1 MVLIKTRKTSEAP
14 NHVQHRQRIR
24 KAVGLAVSYA
34 ASAVAAAVSSSYL
47 DKIPMHTSSLT
58 GLGWLNE
65 LLKGHP
71 ARFHHQMGMSKLVFR
86 KLVHALEI
94 KCGLSPSKH
103 ITSEEQV
110 AIFLRIARTGL
121 GNREHQ
127 ERFQRSGDTIS
138 KYFHRILRMI
148 VSPAFYNS
156 YVKLPSANV
165 PPEIRNNPHYW
176 PYFKDCLGAVDGSL
190 LDAFVS
196 MADMAR
202 FRSRKGRISQ
212 SLLAA
217 CCFNLL
223 FCYILSG
230 WEGRSA
236 ADGRVFEDARNKG
249 FAIPSGKYY
258 LGDAGFPACDSLLVP
273 YRGVRYHLNE
283 WRKAGNLKPANPKE
297 LFNLRHAR
305 LRNAIERIFGVCKR
319 RFKLMTAAP
328 EYSIATQAMIPC
340 ALAALHNFITIH
352 DPDDFADE
360 GLLDGQRG
368 PRDTSWTLLKEYNG
382 NLNFTTNA
390 WTSPNHWAFI
400 AIMVHLEMNGEPVS
414 LLLDLVEVAESHN
427 GLNLAVVFAGI
438 LDDYGIAD
446 KILSITCDNMSA
458 NDGMINELFKIVLW
472 FEGQKDRVRCF
483 AHIINLVAKSLLK
496 QFDVP
501 KGKEGDTMS
510 DAEQQLAELAKDLDM
525 EDLQTRLETSA
536 RENDDDDVEG
546 WVNEVEEMSEAKRK
560 AHNAN
565 IQPVSLVIVKVS
577 TDTIYGDL

>member
-1 MVLIKTRKTSEAP
+1 MHLSPWQIWPDSAV
-14 NHVQHRQRIR
+14 V
-24 KAVGLAVSYA
+24 KAVSRRVCLRRA
-34 ASAVAAAVSSSYL
+34 ASTSSSAIFSLAGRGGALLMAEFLRMHATKGSPFHQENIILVML
-47 DKIPMHTSSLT
+47 DSLRAIHCLCPIVVCGT
-58 GLGWLNE
+58 ISMNG
-65 LLKGHP
+65 
-71 ARFHHQMGMSKLVFR
+71 AR
-86 KLVHALEI
+86 LEI
-94 KCGLSPSKH
+94 SSMYSSTANNKAQSH
-103 ITSEEQV
+103 
-110 AIFLRIARTGL
+110 
-121 GNREHQ
+121 H
-127 ERFQRSGDTIS
+127 
-138 KYFHRILRMI
+138 
-148 VSPAFYNS
+148 FY
-156 YVKLPSANV
+156 
-165 PPEIRNNPHYW
+165 R
-176 PYFKDCLGAVDGSL
+176 
-190 LDAFVS
+190 
-196 MADMAR
+196 
-202 FRSRKGRISQ
+202 
-212 SLLAA
+212 
-217 CCFNLL
+217 
-223 FCYILSG
+223 
-230 WEGRSA
+230 
-236 ADGRVFEDARNKG
+236 
-249 FAIPSGKYY
+249 
-258 LGDAGFPACDSLLVP
+258 
-273 YRGVRYHLNE
+273 
-283 WRKAGNLKPANPKE
+283 PANPKE